1 MAQDV
6 VYSNKSIIDIGSD
19 IYTVDKGTVSRSDG
33 VLVLGAE
40 SRCTFNKSFGDKG
53 IEASKLK
60 VQCSIDK
67 TGVVSRY
74 NDNIAVKL
82 RIQYYEREYKN
93 NDYVYKDSK
102 WQTIEL
108 IPYDTN
114 EAKGNYKE
122 DIIDTEEKYIKQMKI
137 IVRNNGTSDGVK
149 LTKLNIFNTVTI
161 DKDAI
166 KTDPDIRDIIDD
178 IISDY
183 ISTSDLVIP
192 LINDISEMNSKPD
205 GAIARCSW
213 IEGVGV

>member
-19 IYTVDKGTVSRSDG
+19 IYTVDKGTVSRLDG

-74 NDNIAVKL
+74 NNNIAVKL
-82 RIQYYEREYKN
+82 RIQYYEREYKD

-108 IPYDTN
+108 IPYDIN
-114 EAKGNYKE
+114 EEKGNYKE

-213 IEGVGV
+213 IEGVEV

>member
-6 VYSNKSIIDIGSD
+6 VYSNKSIIDIGLD
-19 IYTVDKGTVSRSDG
+19 IYTVDKGTVSRLDG
-33 VLVLGAE
+33 ILVLGAE

-74 NDNIAVKL
+74 NNNIAVKL
-82 RIQYYEREYKN
+82 RIQYYEREYKD

-108 IPYDTN
+108 IPYDIN
-114 EAKGNYKE
+114 EEKGNYKE

-183 ISTSDLVIP
+183 ISTSDLIIP

>member
-19 IYTVDKGTVSRSDG
+19 IYIVDKGTVSRLDG

-74 NDNIAVKL
+74 NNNIAVKL

-108 IPYDTN
+108 IPYDIN
-114 EAKGNYKE
+114 EEKGNYKE

-192 LINDISEMNSKPD
+192 LINDISEMNNKPD